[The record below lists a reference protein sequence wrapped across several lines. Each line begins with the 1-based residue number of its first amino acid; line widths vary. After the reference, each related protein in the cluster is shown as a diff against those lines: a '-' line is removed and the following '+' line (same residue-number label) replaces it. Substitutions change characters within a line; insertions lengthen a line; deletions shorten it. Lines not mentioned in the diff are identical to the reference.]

1 MKRLRY
7 LIELG
12 RVLSCVCTII
22 AFSASASA
30 VVTPLVET
38 DNMNGGGDNA
48 DDMCVWLH
56 STDRSKS
63 IILGNNKSSS
73 TDGGIYSFALDGGRS
88 DGASS
93 WTTDNWFDQTKKVNN
108 VDLRYNFQAGS
119 EKWDIIVGSNRTDD
133 RIDILRIT
141 TGAGGDFTGLVN
153 VGSISTNL
161 GGDNP
166 YGMAMFHSKSQ
177 NKHYAIASSYNGETA
192 QWELSYN
199 AGTGLIEGTKVWQA
213 NVTGGSVLEGIVA
226 DDEKEVVYIAG
237 EDSAI
242 YRYQTIDGVIQDAD
256 RVEVDNVSGP
266 NLTADIEGLTM
277 YYASDGKG
285 YLMASSQGSGQ
296 FAVYDRE
303 FTGSD
308 PNDYILNF
316 SVGANAGA
324 GIDSVSGTDGI
335 DVTSANLG
343 GLFTDGMFLAH
354 DTNNSG
360 GTISNIKLVDWA
372 DVADEAGQSLLIDT
386 SWDPRSVPEPGTW
399 GLLATGVVALFGAY
413 SIRRRRPAR
422 KCS

>member
-1 MKRLRY
+1 MIRSTL
-7 LIELG
+7 LIACVYMMSACLG
-12 RVLSCVCTII
+12 GP
-22 AFSASASA
+22 AAPAA
-30 VVTPLVET
+30 VPLVET
-38 DNMNGGGDNA
+38 IDMNGSGDNA
-48 DDMCVWLH
+48 DDMALWLH
-56 STDRSKS
+56 ATDRSKS
-63 IILGNNKSSS
+63 VILCSNKTNAVNGGN
-73 TDGGIYSFALDGGRS
+73 YSFALKGGS
-88 DGASS
+88 SNGLGWGAG
-93 WTTDNWFDQTKKVNN
+93 NWFDQGKKINN

-119 EKWDIIVGSNRTDD
+119 EKWDIVVGSNRTDD
-133 RIDILRIT
+133 RIDILRVT
-141 TGAGGDFTGLVN
+141 TGLGGDFTGLVN
-153 VGSISTNL
+153 VGSILTGL

-177 NKHYAIASSYNGETA
+177 NKHYAIASSYNGQTA
-192 QWELSYN
+192 QWELSYD
-199 AGTGLIEGTKVWQA
+199 AGSVTGTKVWQA
-213 NVTGGSVLEGIVA
+213 DVTGGNVLEGIVA

-242 YRYQTIDGVIQDAD
+242 YRYQTVNGVIQNAG
-256 RVEVDNVSGP
+256 RVTVDSVSGP

-303 FTGSD
+303 FTGAAANS
-308 PNDYILNF
+308 YIKNF

-354 DTNNSG
+354 DTSNSG

-372 DVADEAGQSLLIDT
+372 DVADEAGPSLLIDT
-386 SWDPRSVPEPGTW
+386 TWDPRSVPEPATMVLIAAGVP
-399 GLLATGVVALFGAY
+399 LLLKR
-413 SIRRRRPAR
+413 SRRWSGER
-422 KCS
+422 KSRWC